1 MADARMNRSQLII
14 QEVSRCPAVDG
25 ATMADIL
32 AFSEPLRLTLKH
44 MVRNGPLPVD
54 QFAEHLE
61 VDLDAAR
68 IIATRLLENGY
79 LEKVYADQT
88 DETNETVQA
97 YSPIYRVV
105 LAPLRGRPIPDDL

>member
-1 MADARMNRSQLII
+1 MNRSQLII

-44 MVRNGPLPVD
+44 VVRNGPLPVD
-54 QFAEHLE
+54 QFAEHLD
-61 VDLDAAR
+61 VDLDAAH
-68 IIATRLLENGY
+68 IIVQRLLENGY
-79 LEKVYADQT
+79 LEKVYAD
-88 DETNETVQA
+88 ETGKNA
-97 YSPIYRVV
+97 APMYRVA